1 MPNIGSYTASLVLNA
16 DAYTAG
22 AATAVAASKKMES
35 TIGGT
40 FDRISRKQISQATSD
55 IIKNFLGPV
64 ALINMGTGIVTDL
77 VKGISEGS
85 TTFENAGRKLMESL
99 AKGLSDVPI
108 VGGFVKLGEA
118 IGNAFFGVDAANAMM
133 EQSKN
138 KIEEITGLVM
148 LLQDASKS
156 KVDAEKSVQKQI
168 DDINKT
174 ASQMELELFTQTQK
188 TKQDL
193 IQKNLIAELEA
204 RQKKDMDAMPK
215 FVGDPNSIDYATT
228 LGNHAGKTI
237 HSKEIINP
245 ALNEQLIKN
254 MEELQR
260 LQVRTDADSATA
272 IANAVQAQTQL
283 IALRDEALKLSD
295 KEKSEQAQINSL
307 KENYKDSLA
316 SITYTERELLIDK
329 LMHLTTISD
338 LEKNSI
344 VNEFDKLA
352 AAKQNLD
359 LIEKRKAA
367 IEKLVTAEKASSK
380 AKDDIDSRYNELQDK
395 NMKASRI
402 TGVQSALG
410 TLRVRDA
417 VSNVI
422 TNDQLDPQIKALKAA
437 ESSAESLKQ
446 IAKNLGGSP

>member
-40 FDRISRKQISQATSD
+40 FDRISKKQISQATSD

-118 IGNAFFGVDAANAMM
+118 IGNAFFGVDAANAML

-138 KIEEITGLVM
+138 KIKEITGLVV
-148 LLQDASKS
+148 LLQDAAKS

-168 DDINKT
+168 DDMNKS
-174 ASQMELELFTQTQK
+174 ASQKELELFTQTQK

-193 IQKNLIAELEA
+193 IQKNLISELEA
-204 RQKKDMDAMPK
+204 RQKKEFDAMPK
-215 FVGDPNSIDYATT
+215 TVGNAKGTSVSFQSRQDFQYN
-228 LGNHAGKTI
+228 N
-237 HSKEIINP
+237 KETVNP

-254 MEELQR
+254 MEQLQR
-260 LQVRTDADSATA
+260 LQVRTDADSAAA
-272 IANAVQAQTQL
+272 IANAVQAQTEL
-283 IALRDEALKLSD
+283 ITKRDEAFKLAD

-316 SITYTERELLIDK
+316 SINYTERELLIDK
-329 LMHLTTISD
+329 LMKLTTIGD

-367 IEKLVTAEKASSK
+367 IEKLVTAEQASSK

-417 VSNVI
+417 VSGVI

>member
-40 FDRISRKQISQATSD
+40 FDRISKKQISQATSD

-138 KIEEITGLVM
+138 KIKEITGLVV

-168 DDINKT
+168 DDMNKS
-174 ASQMELELFTQTQK
+174 ASQKELELFTQTQK

-193 IQKNLIAELEA
+193 IQKNLISELEA
-204 RQKKDMDAMPK
+204 RQKTQFDAMPK
-215 FVGDPNSIDYATT
+215 TVGDPNSINVAASAQ
-228 LGNHAGKTI
+228 AGRSI
-237 HSKEIINP
+237 YSKETVNP

-254 MEELQR
+254 IEELQR
-260 LQVRTDADSATA
+260 LQVRTDADSAAA
-272 IANAVQAQTQL
+272 IANAVQAQTEL
-283 IALRDEALKLSD
+283 ITKRDEAFKLAD
-295 KEKSEQAQINSL
+295 KEKSEQAQINAL
-307 KENYKDSLA
+307 RENYKDSLA
-316 SITYTERELLIDK
+316 SINYTERELLIDK

-367 IEKLVTAEKASSK
+367 IKKLVTAEQASSK

-417 VSNVI
+417 VSGVI
-422 TNDQLDPQIKALKAA
+422 TNDQLDPQSKALKAA

>member
-40 FDRISRKQISQATSD
+40 FDRISKKQISQATSD

-138 KIEEITGLVM
+138 KIKEITGLVV

-168 DDINKT
+168 DDMNKS
-174 ASQMELELFTQTQK
+174 ASQKELELFTQTQK

-193 IQKNLIAELEA
+193 IQKNLISELEA
-204 RQKKDMDAMPK
+204 RQKTQFDAMPK
-215 FVGDPNSIDYATT
+215 TVGDPNSINVAASAQ
-228 LGNHAGKTI
+228 AGRSI
-237 HSKEIINP
+237 YSKETVNP

-254 MEELQR
+254 IEELQR
-260 LQVRTDADSATA
+260 LQVRTDADSAAA
-272 IANAVQAQTQL
+272 IANAVQAQTEL
-283 IALRDEALKLSD
+283 ITKRDEAFKLAD
-295 KEKSEQAQINSL
+295 KEKSEQAQINAL
-307 KENYKDSLA
+307 RENYKDSLA
-316 SITYTERELLIDK
+316 SINYTERELLIDK

-367 IEKLVTAEKASSK
+367 IKKLVTAEQASSK

-417 VSNVI
+417 VSGVI

>member
-40 FDRISRKQISQATSD
+40 FDRISKKQISQATSD

-138 KIEEITGLVM
+138 KIKEITGLVV

-168 DDINKT
+168 DDMNKS
-174 ASQMELELFTQTQK
+174 ASQKELELFTQTQK

-193 IQKNLIAELEA
+193 IQKNLISELEA
-204 RQKKDMDAMPK
+204 RQKTQFDAMPK
-215 FVGDPNSIDYATT
+215 TVGDPNSINVAASAQ
-228 LGNHAGKTI
+228 AGRSI
-237 HSKEIINP
+237 YSKETVNP

-254 MEELQR
+254 IEELQR
-260 LQVRTDADSATA
+260 LQVRIDADSAA
-272 IANAVQAQTQL
+272 EIANAVQAQTEL
-283 IALRDEALKLSD
+283 ITKRDEAFKLAD
-295 KEKSEQAQINSL
+295 KEKSEQAQINAL
-307 KENYKDSLA
+307 RENYKDSLA
-316 SITYTERELLIDK
+316 SINYTERELLIDK
-329 LMHLTTISD
+329 LMHLTTIGD

-359 LIEKRKAA
+359 LIEKRQAA
-367 IEKLVTAEKASSK
+367 MEKLVTAEQAASK
-380 AKDDIDSRYNELQDK
+380 AKDDIDSRYNELQNK
-395 NMKASRI
+395 NMKSSRI

-417 VSNVI
+417 VSGVI

>member
-40 FDRISRKQISQATSD
+40 FDRISKKQISQATSD

-118 IGNAFFGVDAANAMM
+118 IGNAFFGVDAANAML

-138 KIEEITGLVM
+138 KIKEITNLVV
-148 LLQDASKS
+148 LLQDASEL
-156 KVDAEKSVQKQI
+156 KVDAEKSVQQQI
-168 DDINKT
+168 DDINKS
-174 ASQMELELFTQTQK
+174 ASQKELELFTQTQK

-193 IQKNLIAELEA
+193 IQKNIISELEA
-204 RQKKDMDAMPK
+204 RQKKEFDAMPK
-215 FVGDPNSIDYATT
+215 TVGDKNSINVASIQ
-228 LGNHAGKTI
+228 AGRTI
-237 HSKEIINP
+237 YDKEIVNP
-245 ALNEQLIKN
+245 ALTEQLTKN
-254 MEELQR
+254 MEQLQR
-260 LQVRTDADSATA
+260 LQARTDAENLAA
-272 IANAVQAQTQL
+272 VANAVEAQTKI
-283 IALRDEALKLSD
+283 IALRDAAYKIAEQ
-295 KEKSEQAQINSL
+295 EKSEQAQINAL
-307 KENYKDSLA
+307 RENYKDSLA
-316 SITYTERELLIDK
+316 SINYTERELLIDK

-359 LIEKRKAA
+359 LIEKRQAA
-367 IEKLVTAEKASSK
+367 MEKLVTAEQESSK
-380 AKDDIDSRYNELQDK
+380 AKDNIENRYNELQDK

-417 VSNVI
+417 VSSVI
-422 TNDQLDPQIKALKAA
+422 TNNQLDPQIKALKAA

-446 IAKNLGGSP
+446 IAKNLGGAQ

>member
-40 FDRISRKQISQATSD
+40 FDRISKKQISQATSD

-118 IGNAFFGVDAANAMM
+118 IGNAFFGVDAANAML

-138 KIEEITGLVM
+138 KIKEITGLVV
-148 LLQDASKS
+148 LLQDAAQS

-168 DDINKT
+168 DDMNKS
-174 ASQMELELFTQTQK
+174 ASQKELELFTQTQK

-193 IQKNLIAELEA
+193 IQKNLISELEA
-204 RQKKDMDAMPK
+204 RQKTQFDAMPK
-215 FVGDPNSIDYATT
+215 TVGDPNSINVAASAQ
-228 LGNHAGKTI
+228 AGRSI
-237 HSKEIINP
+237 YSKETVNP

-254 MEELQR
+254 IEELQR
-260 LQVRTDADSATA
+260 LQVRTDADSAAA
-272 IANAVQAQTQL
+272 IANAVQAQTEL
-283 IALRDEALKLSD
+283 ITKRDEAFKLAD
-295 KEKSEQAQINSL
+295 KEKSEQAQINAL
-307 KENYKDSLA
+307 RENYKDSLA
-316 SITYTERELLIDK
+316 SINYTERELLIDK

-367 IEKLVTAEKASSK
+367 IEKLVTAEQASSK

-417 VSNVI
+417 VSGVI

>member
-40 FDRISRKQISQATSD
+40 FDRISKKQISQATSD

-138 KIEEITGLVM
+138 KIKEITGLVV
-148 LLQDASKS
+148 LLQDAAKS

-168 DDINKT
+168 DDMNKS
-174 ASQMELELFTQTQK
+174 ASQKELELFTQTQK

-193 IQKNLIAELEA
+193 IQKNLISELEA
-204 RQKKDMDAMPK
+204 RQKTQFDAMPK
-215 FVGDPNSIDYATT
+215 TVGDPNSINVAASAQ
-228 LGNHAGKTI
+228 AGRSI
-237 HSKEIINP
+237 YSKETVNP

-254 MEELQR
+254 IEELQR
-260 LQVRTDADSATA
+260 LQVRTDADSAAA
-272 IANAVQAQTQL
+272 IANAVQAQTEL
-283 IALRDEALKLSD
+283 ITKRDEAFKLAD
-295 KEKSEQAQINSL
+295 KEKSEQAQINAL
-307 KENYKDSLA
+307 RENYKDSLA
-316 SITYTERELLIDK
+316 SINYTERELLIDK
-329 LMHLTTISD
+329 LMHLTTIGD

-359 LIEKRKAA
+359 LIEKRQAA
-367 IEKLVTAEKASSK
+367 MEKLVTAEQAASK
-380 AKDDIDSRYNELQDK
+380 AKDDIDSRYNELQNK
-395 NMKASRI
+395 NMKSSRI

-417 VSNVI
+417 VSGVI

>member
-40 FDRISRKQISQATSD
+40 FDRISKKQISQATSD

-138 KIEEITGLVM
+138 KIKEITGLVV
-148 LLQDASKS
+148 LLQDAAKS

-168 DDINKT
+168 DDMNKS
-174 ASQMELELFTQTQK
+174 ASQKELELFTQTQK

-193 IQKNLIAELEA
+193 IQKNLISELEA
-204 RQKKDMDAMPK
+204 RQKKEFDAMPK
-215 FVGDPNSIDYATT
+215 TVGNAKGTSVSFQSRQDFQYN
-228 LGNHAGKTI
+228 N
-237 HSKEIINP
+237 KETVNP

-254 MEELQR
+254 MEQLQR
-260 LQVRTDADSATA
+260 LQVRTDADSAAA
-272 IANAVQAQTQL
+272 IANAVQAQTEL
-283 IALRDEALKLSD
+283 ITKRDEAFKLAD

-316 SITYTERELLIDK
+316 SINYTERELLIDK
-329 LMHLTTISD
+329 LMKLTTIGD

-367 IEKLVTAEKASSK
+367 IEKLVTAEQAASK
-380 AKDDIDSRYNELQDK
+380 AKDDIDSRYNELQNK
-395 NMKASRI
+395 NMKSSRI

-417 VSNVI
+417 VSGVI

>member
-40 FDRISRKQISQATSD
+40 FDRISKKQISQATSD

-138 KIEEITGLVM
+138 KIKEITGLVV

-168 DDINKT
+168 DDINKS
-174 ASQMELELFTQTQK
+174 ASQKELELFTQTQK

-193 IQKNLIAELEA
+193 IQKNLISELEA
-204 RQKKDMDAMPK
+204 RQKTQFDAMPK
-215 FVGDPNSIDYATT
+215 TVGDPNSINVAASAQ
-228 LGNHAGKTI
+228 AGRSI
-237 HSKEIINP
+237 YSKETVNP

-254 MEELQR
+254 IEELQR
-260 LQVRTDADSATA
+260 LQVRTDADSAAA
-272 IANAVQAQTQL
+272 IANAVQAQTEL
-283 IALRDEALKLSD
+283 ITKRDEAFKLAD
-295 KEKSEQAQINSL
+295 KEKSEQAQINAL
-307 KENYKDSLA
+307 RENYKDSLA
-316 SITYTERELLIDK
+316 SINYTERELLIDK

-359 LIEKRKAA
+359 LIEKRQAA
-367 IEKLVTAEKASSK
+367 MEKLVTAEQAASK

-395 NMKASRI
+395 NMKSSRI

-417 VSNVI
+417 VSGVI

>member
-118 IGNAFFGVDAANAMM
+118 IGNAFFGVDAANAMLD
-133 EQSKN
+133 QSKN
-138 KIEEITGLVM
+138 KIKEIADLVI

-156 KVDAEKSVQKQI
+156 KVDAEKSVQQQI
-168 DDINKT
+168 DDINKS
-174 ASQMELELFTQTQK
+174 ASQKELELFTQTQK

-193 IQKNLIAELEA
+193 IQKNIISELEA
-204 RQKKDMDAMPK
+204 RQKKEFDAMPK
-215 FVGDPNSIDYATT
+215 TVGDKNSINAASIQ
-228 LGNHAGKTI
+228 AGRTI
-237 HSKEIINP
+237 YDKEIVNP
-245 ALNEQLIKN
+245 ALTEQLTKN
-254 MEELQR
+254 MEQLQR
-260 LQVRTDADSATA
+260 LQARTDAENLAA
-272 IANAVQAQTQL
+272 VANAVEAQTKI
-283 IALRDEALKLSD
+283 IALRDAAYKIAEQ
-295 KEKSEQAQINSL
+295 EKSEQAQINAL
-307 KENYKDSLA
+307 RENYKDSLA
-316 SITYTERELLIDK
+316 SINYTERELLIDK

-359 LIEKRKAA
+359 LIEKRQAA
-367 IEKLVTAEKASSK
+367 MEKLVTAEQEASK
-380 AKDDIDSRYNELQDK
+380 AKDNIDNRYNELQDK

-417 VSNVI
+417 VSSVI

-446 IAKNLGGSP
+446 IAKNLGGAQ

>member
-118 IGNAFFGVDAANAMM
+118 IGNAFFGVDAANAML

-138 KIEEITGLVM
+138 KIKEIAGLVI

-156 KVDAEKSVQKQI
+156 KVDAEKSVQQQI
-168 DDINKT
+168 DDINKS
-174 ASQMELELFTQTQK
+174 ASQKELELFTQTQK

-193 IQKNLIAELEA
+193 IQKNIISELEA
-204 RQKKDMDAMPK
+204 RQKKEFDAMPK
-215 FVGDPNSIDYATT
+215 TVGDKNSINAASIQ
-228 LGNHAGKTI
+228 AGRTI
-237 HSKEIINP
+237 YDKEIVNP
-245 ALNEQLIKN
+245 ALTEQLTKN
-254 MEELQR
+254 MEQLQR
-260 LQVRTDADSATA
+260 LQARTDAENLAA
-272 IANAVQAQTQL
+272 VANAVEAQTKI
-283 IALRDEALKLSD
+283 IAIRDAAYKIAEQ
-295 KEKSEQAQINSL
+295 EKSEQAQINAL
-307 KENYKDSLA
+307 RENYKDSLA
-316 SITYTERELLIDK
+316 SINYTERELLIDK

-338 LEKNSI
+338 IEKNSI

-352 AAKQNLD
+352 AAKQNLE
-359 LIEKRKAA
+359 LIGKRQAA
-367 IEKLVTAEKASSK
+367 MEKLVTAELEASK
-380 AKDDIDSRYNELQDK
+380 AKDNIDNRYNELQDK

-417 VSNVI
+417 VSSVI

-446 IAKNLGGSP
+446 IAKNLGGAQ

>member
-40 FDRISRKQISQATSD
+40 FDRISKKQISQATSD

-99 AKGLSDVPI
+99 ARGLSDVPI

-138 KIEEITGLVM
+138 KIKEITGLVV

-168 DDINKT
+168 DDINKS
-174 ASQMELELFTQTQK
+174 ASQKELELFTQTQK

-193 IQKNLIAELEA
+193 IQKNLISELEA
-204 RQKKDMDAMPK
+204 RQKTQFDAMPK
-215 FVGDPNSIDYATT
+215 TVGDPNSINVAASAQ
-228 LGNHAGKTI
+228 AGRSI
-237 HSKEIINP
+237 YSKETVNP

-254 MEELQR
+254 IEELQR
-260 LQVRTDADSATA
+260 LQVRTDADSAAA
-272 IANAVQAQTQL
+272 IANAVQAQTEL
-283 IALRDEALKLSD
+283 ITKRDEAFKLAD
-295 KEKSEQAQINSL
+295 KEKSEQAQINAL
-307 KENYKDSLA
+307 RENYKDSLA
-316 SITYTERELLIDK
+316 SINYTERELLIDK

-344 VNEFDKLA
+344 VNEFEKLA

-359 LIEKRKAA
+359 LIEKRQAA
-367 IEKLVTAEKASSK
+367 MEKLVTAEQAASK

-395 NMKASRI
+395 NMKSSRI

-417 VSNVI
+417 VSGVI

>member
-40 FDRISRKQISQATSD
+40 FDRISKKQISQATSD

-118 IGNAFFGVDAANAMM
+118 IGNAFFGVDAANSML

-138 KIEEITGLVM
+138 KIKEITGLVV

-168 DDINKT
+168 DDINKS
-174 ASQMELELFTQTQK
+174 ASQKELELFTQTQK

-193 IQKNLIAELEA
+193 IQKNLISELEA
-204 RQKKDMDAMPK
+204 RQKTQFDAMPK
-215 FVGDPNSIDYATT
+215 TVGDPNSINVAASAQ
-228 LGNHAGKTI
+228 AGRSI
-237 HSKEIINP
+237 YSKETVNP

-254 MEELQR
+254 IEELQR
-260 LQVRTDADSATA
+260 LQVRTDADSAAA
-272 IANAVQAQTQL
+272 IANAVQAQTEL
-283 IALRDEALKLSD
+283 ITKRDEAFKLAD
-295 KEKSEQAQINSL
+295 KEKSEQAQINAL
-307 KENYKDSLA
+307 RENYKDSLA
-316 SITYTERELLIDK
+316 SINYTERELLIDK

-359 LIEKRKAA
+359 LIEKRQAA
-367 IEKLVTAEKASSK
+367 MEKLVTAEQAASK

-395 NMKASRI
+395 NMKSSRI

-417 VSNVI
+417 VSGVI

>member
-40 FDRISRKQISQATSD
+40 FDRISKKQISQATSD

-138 KIEEITGLVM
+138 KIKEITGLVV
-148 LLQDASKS
+148 LLQDAAKS

-168 DDINKT
+168 DDMNKS
-174 ASQMELELFTQTQK
+174 ASQKELELFTQTQK

-193 IQKNLIAELEA
+193 IQKNLISELEA
-204 RQKKDMDAMPK
+204 RQKKEFDAMPK
-215 FVGDPNSIDYATT
+215 TVGNAKGTSVSFQSRQDFQYN
-228 LGNHAGKTI
+228 N
-237 HSKEIINP
+237 KETVNP

-254 MEELQR
+254 MEQLQR
-260 LQVRTDADSATA
+260 LQVRTDADSAAA
-272 IANAVQAQTQL
+272 IANAVQAQTEL
-283 IALRDEALKLSD
+283 ITKRDEAFKLAD
-295 KEKSEQAQINSL
+295 KEKSEQAQINAL
-307 KENYKDSLA
+307 RENYKDSLA
-316 SITYTERELLIDK
+316 SINYTERELLIDK
-329 LMHLTTISD
+329 LMHLTTIGD

-367 IEKLVTAEKASSK
+367 IEKLVTAEQASSK

-417 VSNVI
+417 VSGVI

>member
-40 FDRISRKQISQATSD
+40 FDRISKKQISQATSD

-118 IGNAFFGVDAANAMM
+118 IGNAFFGVDAANSML

-138 KIEEITGLVM
+138 KIKEITGLVV

-168 DDINKT
+168 DDMNKS
-174 ASQMELELFTQTQK
+174 ASQKELELFTQTQK

-193 IQKNLIAELEA
+193 IQKNLISELEA
-204 RQKKDMDAMPK
+204 RQKTQFDAMPK
-215 FVGDPNSIDYATT
+215 TVGDPNSINVAASAQ
-228 LGNHAGKTI
+228 AGRSI
-237 HSKEIINP
+237 YSKETVNP

-254 MEELQR
+254 IEELQR
-260 LQVRTDADSATA
+260 LQVRTDADSAAA
-272 IANAVQAQTQL
+272 IANAVQAQTEL
-283 IALRDEALKLSD
+283 ITKRDEAFKLAD
-295 KEKSEQAQINSL
+295 KEKSEQAQINAL
-307 KENYKDSLA
+307 RENYKDSLA
-316 SITYTERELLIDK
+316 SINYTERELLIDK

-359 LIEKRKAA
+359 LIEKRQAA
-367 IEKLVTAEKASSK
+367 MEKLVTAEQAASK

-395 NMKASRI
+395 NMKSSRI

-417 VSNVI
+417 VSGVI

>member
-40 FDRISRKQISQATSD
+40 FDRISKKQISQATSD

-138 KIEEITGLVM
+138 KIKEITGLVV

-168 DDINKT
+168 DDINKS
-174 ASQMELELFTQTQK
+174 ASQKELELFTQTQK

-193 IQKNLIAELEA
+193 IQKNLISELEA
-204 RQKKDMDAMPK
+204 RQKTQFDAMPK
-215 FVGDPNSIDYATT
+215 TVGDPNSINVAASAQ
-228 LGNHAGKTI
+228 AGRSI
-237 HSKEIINP
+237 YSKETVNP

-254 MEELQR
+254 IEELQR
-260 LQVRTDADSATA
+260 LQVRTDADSAAA
-272 IANAVQAQTQL
+272 IANAVQAQTEL
-283 IALRDEALKLSD
+283 ITKRDEAFKLAD
-295 KEKSEQAQINSL
+295 KEKSEQAQINAL
-307 KENYKDSLA
+307 RENYKDSLA
-316 SITYTERELLIDK
+316 SINYTERELLIDK

-367 IEKLVTAEKASSK
+367 IKKLVTAEQASSK

-417 VSNVI
+417 VSGVI

>member
-40 FDRISRKQISQATSD
+40 FDRISKKQISQATSD

-138 KIEEITGLVM
+138 KIKEITGLVV

-168 DDINKT
+168 DDMNKS
-174 ASQMELELFTQTQK
+174 ASQKELELFTQTQK

-193 IQKNLIAELEA
+193 IQKNLISELEA
-204 RQKKDMDAMPK
+204 RQKTQFDAMPK
-215 FVGDPNSIDYATT
+215 TVGDPNSINVAASAQ
-228 LGNHAGKTI
+228 AGRSI
-237 HSKEIINP
+237 YSKETVNP

-254 MEELQR
+254 IEELQR
-260 LQVRTDADSATA
+260 LQVRTDADSAAA
-272 IANAVQAQTQL
+272 IANAVQAQTEL
-283 IALRDEALKLSD
+283 ITKRDEAFKLAD
-295 KEKSEQAQINSL
+295 KEKSEQAQINAL
-307 KENYKDSLA
+307 RENYKDSLA
-316 SITYTERELLIDK
+316 SINYTERELLIDK
-329 LMHLTTISD
+329 LMHLTTIGD

-359 LIEKRKAA
+359 LIEKRQAA
-367 IEKLVTAEKASSK
+367 MEKLVTAEQAASK
-380 AKDDIDSRYNELQDK
+380 AKDDIDSRYNELQNK
-395 NMKASRI
+395 NMKSSRI

-417 VSNVI
+417 VSGVI

>member
-118 IGNAFFGVDAANAMM
+118 IGNAFFGVDAANAML

-138 KIEEITGLVM
+138 KTKEIAGLVI

-156 KVDAEKSVQKQI
+156 KVDAEKSVQQQI
-168 DDINKT
+168 DDINKS
-174 ASQMELELFTQTQK
+174 ASQKELELFTQTQK

-193 IQKNLIAELEA
+193 IQKNIISELEA
-204 RQKKDMDAMPK
+204 RQKKEFDAMPK
-215 FVGDPNSIDYATT
+215 TVGDKNSINAASIQ
-228 LGNHAGKTI
+228 AGRTI
-237 HSKEIINP
+237 YDKEIVNP
-245 ALNEQLIKN
+245 ALTEQLTKN
-254 MEELQR
+254 MEQLQR
-260 LQVRTDADSATA
+260 LQARTDAENLAA
-272 IANAVQAQTQL
+272 VANAVEAQTKI
-283 IALRDEALKLSD
+283 IAIRDAAYKIAEQ
-295 KEKSEQAQINSL
+295 EKSEQAQINAL
-307 KENYKDSLA
+307 RENYKDSLA
-316 SITYTERELLIDK
+316 SINYTERELLIDK

-338 LEKNSI
+338 IEKNSI

-352 AAKQNLD
+352 AAKQNLE
-359 LIEKRKAA
+359 LIGKRQAA
-367 IEKLVTAEKASSK
+367 MEKLVTAELEASK
-380 AKDDIDSRYNELQDK
+380 AKDNIDNRYNELQDK

-417 VSNVI
+417 VSSVI

-446 IAKNLGGSP
+446 IAKNLGGAQ

>member
-138 KIEEITGLVM
+138 KIKEITGLVV

-168 DDINKT
+168 DDINKS
-174 ASQMELELFTQTQK
+174 ASQKELELFTQTQK

-193 IQKNLIAELEA
+193 IQKNLISELEA
-204 RQKKDMDAMPK
+204 RQKTQFDAMPK
-215 FVGDPNSIDYATT
+215 TVGDPNSINVAASAQ
-228 LGNHAGKTI
+228 AGRSI
-237 HSKEIINP
+237 YSKETVNP

-254 MEELQR
+254 IEELQR
-260 LQVRTDADSATA
+260 LQVRTDADSAAA
-272 IANAVQAQTQL
+272 IANAVQAQTEL
-283 IALRDEALKLSD
+283 ITKRDEAFKLAD
-295 KEKSEQAQINSL
+295 KEKSEQAQINAL
-307 KENYKDSLA
+307 RENYKDSLA
-316 SITYTERELLIDK
+316 SINYTERELLIDK
-329 LMHLTTISD
+329 LMHLTTIGD

-367 IEKLVTAEKASSK
+367 IEKLVTAEQSASK
-380 AKDDIDSRYNELQDK
+380 ARDDIDSRYNELQDK
-395 NMKASRI
+395 NMKSSRI

-417 VSNVI
+417 VSGVI

>member
-1 MPNIGSYTASLVLNA
+1 
-16 DAYTAG
+16 
-22 AATAVAASKKMES
+22 
-35 TIGGT
+35 
-40 FDRISRKQISQATSD
+40 
-55 IIKNFLGPV
+55 
-64 ALINMGTGIVTDL
+64 MGTGIVTDL

-138 KIEEITGLVM
+138 KIKEITGLVV

-168 DDINKT
+168 DDINKS
-174 ASQMELELFTQTQK
+174 ASQKELELFTQTQK

-193 IQKNLIAELEA
+193 IQKNLISELEA
-204 RQKKDMDAMPK
+204 RQKTQFDAMPK
-215 FVGDPNSIDYATT
+215 TVGDPNSINVAASAQ
-228 LGNHAGKTI
+228 AGRSI
-237 HSKEIINP
+237 YSKETVNP

-254 MEELQR
+254 IEELQR
-260 LQVRTDADSATA
+260 LQVRTDADSAAA
-272 IANAVQAQTQL
+272 IANAVQAQTEL
-283 IALRDEALKLSD
+283 ITKRDEAFKLDD
-295 KEKSEQAQINSL
+295 KEKSEQAQINAL
-307 KENYKDSLA
+307 RENYKDSLA
-316 SITYTERELLIDK
+316 SINYTERELLIDK

-359 LIEKRKAA
+359 LIEKRQAA
-367 IEKLVTAEKASSK
+367 MEKLVTAEQAASK

-395 NMKASRI
+395 NMKSSRI

-417 VSNVI
+417 VSGVI

>member
-40 FDRISRKQISQATSD
+40 FDRISKKQISQATSD

-118 IGNAFFGVDAANAMM
+118 IGNAFFGVDAANAML

-138 KIEEITGLVM
+138 KIKEITGLVV
-148 LLQDASKS
+148 LLQDAAKS

-168 DDINKT
+168 DDMNKS
-174 ASQMELELFTQTQK
+174 ASQKELELFTQTQK

-193 IQKNLIAELEA
+193 IQKNLISELEA
-204 RQKKDMDAMPK
+204 RQKTQFDAMPK
-215 FVGDPNSIDYATT
+215 TVGDPNSINVAASAQ
-228 LGNHAGKTI
+228 AGRSI
-237 HSKEIINP
+237 YSKETVNP

-254 MEELQR
+254 IEELQR
-260 LQVRTDADSATA
+260 LQVRTDADSAAA
-272 IANAVQAQTQL
+272 IANAVQAQTEL
-283 IALRDEALKLSD
+283 ITKRDEAFKLAD
-295 KEKSEQAQINSL
+295 KEKSEQAQINAL

-316 SITYTERELLIDK
+316 SINYTERELLIDK
-329 LMHLTTISD
+329 LMHLTTIGD

-367 IEKLVTAEKASSK
+367 MEKLVTAEQAASK

-395 NMKASRI
+395 NMKSSRI

-417 VSNVI
+417 VSGVI

>member
-40 FDRISRKQISQATSD
+40 FDRISKKQISQATSD

-118 IGNAFFGVDAANAMM
+118 IGNAFFGVDAANAML

-138 KIEEITGLVM
+138 KIKEITGLVV
-148 LLQDASKS
+148 LLQDAAKS

-168 DDINKT
+168 DDMNKS
-174 ASQMELELFTQTQK
+174 ASQKELELFTQTQK

-193 IQKNLIAELEA
+193 IQKNLISELEA
-204 RQKKDMDAMPK
+204 RQKKEFDAMPK
-215 FVGDPNSIDYATT
+215 TVGNAKGTSVSFQSRQDFQYN
-228 LGNHAGKTI
+228 N
-237 HSKEIINP
+237 KETVNP

-254 MEELQR
+254 MEQLQR
-260 LQVRTDADSATA
+260 LQVRTDADSAAA
-272 IANAVQAQTQL
+272 IANAVQAQTEL
-283 IALRDEALKLSD
+283 ITKRDEAFKLAD
-295 KEKSEQAQINSL
+295 KEKSEQAQINAL
-307 KENYKDSLA
+307 RENYKDSLA
-316 SITYTERELLIDK
+316 SINYTERELLIDK

-367 IEKLVTAEKASSK
+367 IEKLVTAEQASSK

-417 VSNVI
+417 VSGVI